1 MPCIIDTCLFSW
13 IPLTSGSELL
23 NPVWNQGLRR
33 KYMILAISN
42 NKLYIMPYKDKYELW
57 YSSFLLVDDMYLH
70 WKTFVQS
77 KI

>member
-1 MPCIIDTCLFSW
+1 MW
-13 IPLTSGSELL
+13 IPLTSGPKLL

-42 NKLYIMPYKDKYELW
+42 NKLYILPYKDIDELW
-57 YSSFLLVDDMYLH
+57 YSSFLVDDMYLH